1 MTELHIDDLTP
12 FVLVPEDDKEPLQFF
27 PYSEMAMDRHKQ
39 VAGTEDAPQFFTA
52 SGEFEPFTFIFH
64 RRVAHPANWRACNL
78 IYLITG
84 MVISVTGPVL
94 FLDPPLERVLHL
106 MKHY

>member
-1 MTELHIDDLTP
+1 MTELHIEDLSP
-12 FVLVPEDDKEPLQFF
+12 FVLIPENDQDPLQFF
-27 PYSEMAMDRHKQ
+27 PDSEMAMDRHK
-39 VAGTEDAPQFFTA
+39 VVSGTDLTPLFFSV
-52 SGEFEPFTFIFH
+52 SGGHEPFHFIFH
-64 RRVAHPANWRACNL
+64 RKVAHPANWRATNL